1 MRLGTLNRSF
11 LMKYDKTDLIAT
23 MNEHR
28 SIDQFNQKLDRILQ
42 GLPPG
47 GGKLTMEDR
56 YTLALAKRTAQID
69 LSQQSKAQEKQ
80 RQRLEELAMLRLPH
94 SRSLTLALL
103 FKPGR
108 ISWIGLVVL
117 VQLVLG
123 SVFGNMS
130 TYPHTTTPR
139 SIVRVTPLAS
149 SFLIQSPEADPTWWK
164 AQNSFGSGTHMAL
177 ENPQP
182 VPTPLAPPSK
192 TVFPQDTT
200 YLLTTP
206 LLVKS
211 PVKP

>member
-1 MRLGTLNRSF
+1 
-11 LMKYDKTDLIAT
+11 
-23 MNEHR
+23 
-28 SIDQFNQKLDRILQ
+28 
-42 GLPPG
+42 
-47 GGKLTMEDR
+47 MEDR
-56 YTLALAKRTAQID
+56 YTLALAKRTAQTD

-130 TYPHTTTPR
+130 TYPHTTTTPR

-200 YLLTTP
+200 YLITTP

-211 PVKP
+211 PAKP